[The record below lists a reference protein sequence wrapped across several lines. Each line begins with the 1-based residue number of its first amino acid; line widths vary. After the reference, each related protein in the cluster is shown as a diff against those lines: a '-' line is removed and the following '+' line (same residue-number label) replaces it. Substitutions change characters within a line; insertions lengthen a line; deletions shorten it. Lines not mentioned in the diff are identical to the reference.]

1 MSRGAKAALVAGGLI
16 IGAGLAWGV
25 WNSMRDYGSLFLQR
39 KGTLLQAR
47 RELVATTAQTSLY
60 ELHLTSDTGLEVDAR
75 LRVPVQP
82 GRYPALL
89 IAAGLHTGQHVIDL
103 VEEQDKLVLM
113 AIDYGWKGE
122 FALSTLPNTVRTFWR
137 LRAVSNDA
145 VPRMLLALDALVREP
160 ASDPARTV
168 VLGVSYGSYHA
179 LATAA
184 LDPRVSRI
192 ILLQGGGEIGPVIA
206 ANAPLWKSPLPPGP
220 TGWVG
225 KTLLTA
231 FEPARWI
238 GRVAPRRV
246 TFIASRHDPQF
257 PVASV
262 ERVFAQAG
270 EPKELVWHDTPHVGP
285 NAAEIIHE
293 LTQVVLQQLGAE

>member
-1 MSRGAKAALVAGGLI
+1 MSRVGRVLLLVGVGVVAVGVGVGA
-16 IGAGLAWGV
+16 
-25 WNSMRDYGSLFLQR
+25 WNWMRDYGSLFLRR
-39 KGTLLQAR
+39 KGTLLQVR
-47 RELVATTAQTSLY
+47 RQLVASTARTNLY
-60 ELHLTSDTGLEVDAR
+60 ELHLTSDTGLEVNAR
-75 LRVPVQP
+75 LRVPVRP

-89 IAAGLHTGQHVIDL
+89 VAAGLHTGEHVIDL

-113 AIDYGWKGE
+113 GIDYGWKGE
-122 FALSTLPNTVRTFWR
+122 FELMTLPNTIRALLRF
-137 LRAVSNDA
+137 RAVSNDA
-145 VPRMLLALDALVREP
+145 VPRMLLALEALVREE
-160 ASDPARTV
+160 AADPARLI
-168 VLGVSYGSYHA
+168 VLGVSYGSYHG

-184 LDPRVSRI
+184 LEPRVSRL

-206 ANAPLWKSPLPPGP
+206 ANAPLWKSPLPPGL
-220 TGWVG
+220 TGWLG

-262 ERVFAQAG
+262 ERVFALAG
-270 EPKELVWHDTPHVGP
+270 EPKELVWHDAQHVAP
-285 NAAEIIHE
+285 SATEIIHE
-293 LTQVVLQQLGAE
+293 LTHVVLQQLGEE